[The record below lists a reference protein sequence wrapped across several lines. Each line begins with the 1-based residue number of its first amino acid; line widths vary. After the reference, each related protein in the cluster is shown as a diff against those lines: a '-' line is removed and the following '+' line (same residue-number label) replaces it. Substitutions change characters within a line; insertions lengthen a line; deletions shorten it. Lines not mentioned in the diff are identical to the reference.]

1 MLSGKYD
8 QFCVL
13 IWWTFGFKQHHL
25 FAVFHCQVCFLHMWM
40 MPARKFQFY
49 PCRSAVFSTC
59 WLLPEVSS
67 FLFSTCDV
75 CPVRRGGVFRT
86 LTADRCTAR
95 HLIKIWPVEK
105 SQWSRQVMITCWDRW
120 CFDQQQLYRIV
131 RYRKWQTGSPICPC
145 SNTARMQRNLRENN
159 CKYLM
164 SF

>member
-1 MLSGKYD
+1 MVNIRIQTASSICSFPLSG
-8 QFCVL
+8 
-13 IWWTFGFKQHHL
+13 
-25 FAVFHCQVCFLHMWM
+25 
-40 MPARKFQFY
+40 
-49 PCRSAVFSTC
+49 
-59 WLLPEVSS
+59 
-67 FLFSTCDV
+67 LFSAHVNDASQEISVLSLPFSCV
-75 CPVRRGGVFRT
+75 FNMLASAWSFIFSLLNVWCVSCPKGRSLSYTDCRQVHSET
-86 LTADRCTAR
+86 

-145 SNTARMQRNLRENN
+145 SNIARMQRNLRENN